1 MAYFKE
7 MGPSINEFVQGPLGA
22 FHFASAIVALICGAI
37 VLSNPKGTAKH
48 KRLGYIYF
56 ASMLAL
62 NLSAIPIT
70 NMTGS
75 IGLFHLFVVMS
86 LPTTLAALYFPL
98 FGRTNPNWKTQHFT
112 YMFWSYV
119 GLIAASIAEGMVRLP
134 ILFVTDRTAADRA
147 LEASGGFWFAALV
160 MVAVMAIAE
169 VIFRRYRRHFFGGSM
184 LANSNSGVS

>member
-1 MAYFKE
+1 
-7 MGPSINEFVQGPLGA
+7 MGPSVNEFIQGPLGA
-22 FHFASAIVALICGAI
+22 FHFANAIVTLIFGAI
-37 VLSNPKGTAKH
+37 VLANPKGTAKH

-98 FGRTNPNWKTQHFT
+98 FGRTNPNWKMHLFAC
-112 YMFWSYV
+112 MFWSYM

-134 ILFVTDRTAADRA
+134 ILLVTDRTAADRA
-147 LEASGGFWFAALV
+147 LEASSGFWLAVLAFAV
-160 MVAVMAIAE
+160 VTGIAE
-169 VIFRRYRRHFFGGSM
+169 LLFRRYRRHFFGGSTT
-184 LANSNSGVS
+184 ANSNAGVT

>member
-1 MAYFKE
+1 
-7 MGPSINEFVQGPLGA
+7 MGPSVDEFIQGPLGA
-22 FHFASAIVALICGAI
+22 FLFASAIVALIFGAI
-37 VLSNPKGTAKH
+37 VQSNPKGTAKH

-75 IGLFHLFVVMS
+75 IGLFHLFVVIS

-98 FGRTNPNWKTQHFT
+98 FGRANANWKMHHFT

-119 GLIAASIAEGMVRLP
+119 GLIAAFIAEGLVRLP
-134 ILFVTDRTAADRA
+134 ILLATDRTAADRA
-147 LEASGGFWFAALV
+147 LEASAGFWSAALI
-160 MVAVMAIAE
+160 MVVVVAIAE
-169 VIFRRYRRHFFGGSM
+169 LLFRRYRSHFFGGSTV
-184 LANSNSGVS
+184 ANSNMGVS

>member
-1 MAYFKE
+1 M
-7 MGPSINEFVQGPLGA
+7 NEFIQGPLGVV
-22 FHFASAIVALICGAI
+22 HFASAIVALIFGAI

-75 IGLFHLFVVMS
+75 IGLFHLFVAMS

-98 FGRTNPNWKTQHFT
+98 FGRANPNWKMHHFT
-112 YMFWSYV
+112 YMFWSYA
-119 GLIAASIAEGMVRLP
+119 GLIAAFIAEVLVRLP
-134 ILFVTDRTAADRA
+134 ILLATDRTAADRA
-147 LEASGGFWFAALV
+147 LEASGGFWSAALI
-160 MVAVMAIAE
+160 MVIVMATAE
-169 VIFRRYRRHFFGGSM
+169 LLFRRYRKQFFGESAARDSG
-184 LANSNSGVS
+184 LGAN

>member
-1 MAYFKE
+1 
-7 MGPSINEFVQGPLGA
+7 MGPSVNEFIQGPLGA
-22 FHFASAIVALICGAI
+22 FHFASAIVALIFGAI

-62 NLSAIPIT
+62 NVSAIPIT

-98 FGRTNPNWKTQHFT
+98 FGRANPNWKMQHFT
-112 YMFWSYV
+112 CMFWSYV

-134 ILFVTDRTAADRA
+134 ILLATERTAADPA
-147 LEASGGFWFAALV
+147 LEASTGFWSAALI
-160 MVAVMAIAE
+160 MVVVVAIAE
-169 VIFRRYRRHFFGGSM
+169 LLFRRYRSHLFGGSTI
-184 LANSNSGVS
+184 ANSNTGGS

>member
-1 MAYFKE
+1 
-7 MGPSINEFVQGPLGA
+7 MGPSVDEFIQGPLGA
-22 FHFASAIVALICGAI
+22 FHFASAIVALIFGAI

-62 NLSAIPIT
+62 NVSAIPIT

-98 FGRTNPNWKTQHFT
+98 FGRANPNWKMQHFT
-112 YMFWSYV
+112 CMFWSYV
-119 GLIAASIAEGMVRLP
+119 GLIAAFIAEGIVRLP
-134 ILFVTDRTAADRA
+134 ILLVTDRTAADRA
-147 LEASGGFWFAALV
+147 FEASGGFWSAALV
-160 MVAVMAIAE
+160 MVVVMAIAE
-169 VIFRRYRRHFFGGSM
+169 VIFRRYRRHFFGGSTT
-184 LANSNSGVS
+184 ANSNPGVS

>member
-1 MAYFKE
+1 MH
-7 MGPSINEFVQGPLGA
+7 EFIQGPLGA
-22 FHFASAIVALICGAI
+22 VHFISAIVALIFGAI
-37 VLSNPKGTAKH
+37 VLSKPKGTAKH
-48 KRLGYIYF
+48 RRLGYIYF

-98 FGRTNPNWKTQHFT
+98 FGRGNPNWKMHHFT

-119 GLIAASIAEGMVRLP
+119 GLIAAFIAEGLVRLP
-134 ILFVTDRTAADRA
+134 ILLATDRTAADRA
-147 LEASGGFWFAALV
+147 LEASTGFWSAALI
-160 MVAVMAIAE
+160 MVVVVAIAE
-169 VIFRRYRRHFFGGSM
+169 LLFRRYRSHLFGGSTV
-184 LANSNSGVS
+184 ANSNTGGS